1 MKEIIQQ
8 VSNSFLEEAQAS
20 PRMLED
26 LAAMEKYMSESYDGR
41 TFIELL
47 QNADDA
53 EAKTVCVSEIG
64 DAIIVA
70 NDGRAFNEND
80 IISICRSGA
89 SSKKRGNSIGY
100 RGVGFKS
107 ATVISTEIVIYSSDV
122 YFTFSKTLCAET
134 LSVSYDKVPTVRIPF
149 IYEDDKLPSN
159 IKNELFRLKMAG
171 FNTSFVFLKANINKF
186 LTELKGF
193 DSSWLLFLKN
203 VVHVDINMKDVEQK
217 CSLIRKDKSECEK
230 IVTIKESNKSWY
242 IIHDGDIA
250 VAFLFNPQKGIV
262 PCPVDEAVL
271 HCFLP
276 MIDKT
281 GFAFKINAD
290 FSTDPS
296 RKHLIQDELTKLAF
310 SKAAKLLAN
319 FIENIFTRKD
329 GKLYGILGLIGNHVS
344 LTTASIEFENELV
357 TELAWREWVLLE
369 DDSCVKAKEVKLL
382 PEWMSERERK
392 EILEAIPSFRNKYIS
407 TLLYDQI
414 EKTTLFLKKIGAE
427 EIQSENFRN
436 ILTNENIVKNLKNE
450 LVAKIFVYEGRTCFD
465 DKKWVGEV
473 YLPTGLGLISVKN
486 CSNNSNVNDEY
497 CKVLQQLLNNEEWN
511 VLTGEYSIYEEIKK
525 HRTKRLGSGAQLKR
539 NSNKKAQ
546 LAINKWK
553 TPIQNCM
560 AVEAMNGFSAKDI
573 SKKCDEYSLMSVD
586 ANGKTRYILV
596 VPVAHIGD
604 TIKISEKQY
613 SAAQRIGEDYE
624 LFVIATEASDTE
636 YIYIKNPY
644 ENVELNRVVREWEW
658 VCDKYNVNRKIET
671 STNVEVVDEYI
682 LRNILPEYFNRQQ
695 RSFLQDV
702 IQSEHEVTYTDKYK
716 VIVEQINSIADFYT
730 GRKIISVINDVLE
743 ISEDKKKAL
752 KKILDM

>member
-26 LAAMEKYMSESYDGR
+26 LASMEKYMSESYDGR

-53 EAKTVCVSEIG
+53 GAKTVCVSEIG
-64 DAIIVA
+64 DAVIVA

-89 SSKKRGNSIGY
+89 SSKRRGNSIGY

-134 LSVSYDKVPTVRIPF
+134 LSVSCDKVPTVRIPF

-217 CSLIRKDKSECEK
+217 CSLIRKDESDCEK

-250 VAFLFNPQKGIV
+250 VAFLFDFHKGLA

-329 GKLYGILGLIGNHVS
+329 DRLYGILGLIGNHVS

-357 TELAWREWVLLE
+357 TELAWREWILLE
-369 DDSCVKAKEVKLL
+369 DGSCVKAKEVKLL
-382 PEWMSERERK
+382 PGWMSERERK

-407 TLLYDQI
+407 SLLYDQI
-414 EKTTLFLKKIGAE
+414 EKATLLLKKIGAE

-450 LVAKIFVYEGRTCFD
+450 LAAKIFVYEGRTCFD

-511 VLTGEYSIYEEIKK
+511 VLTEEYSIYEEIKK

-539 NSNKKAQ
+539 NSSKKAQ

-573 SKKCDEYSLMSVD
+573 SKKCDEYSLMSVG

-644 ENVELNRVVREWEW
+644 ENVELNRVVKEWEW
-658 VCDKYNVNRKIET
+658 VCDKYNANQKIET
-671 STNVEVVDEYI
+671 SANVEIVDEYI
-682 LRNILPEYFNRQQ
+682 LKNILPEYFNRQQ

-702 IQSEHEVTYTDKYK
+702 IQSEYEVTYTDKYK

-730 GRKIISVINDVLE
+730 GRNIISVINNVLE

-752 KKILDM
+752 KKILDI